1 MGSSSA
7 TEDAYCLKWNDF
19 HTSITASFSD
29 LRNESDLLDAVIV
42 VEGQQVKP
50 SFDSDR
56 DYNHITIVLG
66 EEGSGVRFTE
76 KFRIAGQNYTIKS
89 HLSTPLHMSS
99 SMLQF
104 KIALKFVKL

>member
-1 MGSSSA
+1 
-7 TEDAYCLKWNDF
+7 
-19 HTSITASFSD
+19 
-29 LRNESDLLDAVIV
+29 
-42 VEGQQVKP
+42 
-50 SFDSDR
+50 
-56 DYNHITIVLG
+56 LG